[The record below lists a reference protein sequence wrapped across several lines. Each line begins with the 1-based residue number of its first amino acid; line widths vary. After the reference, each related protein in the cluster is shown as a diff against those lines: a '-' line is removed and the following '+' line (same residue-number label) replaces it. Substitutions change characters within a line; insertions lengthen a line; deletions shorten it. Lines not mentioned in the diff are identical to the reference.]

1 MAKAFTPG
9 VLALYRGTEKKSS
22 ALHLTLFRAT
32 PNKAG
37 YVKVEMTAGP
47 RAFEYD
53 WTQKIIFHLTIVEL
67 AALALLDTQEIKF
80 THKTDAAN
88 GEQTERSKR
97 LKIKPAPKGG
107 AWVDLSES
115 HPPNPERTHS
125 IAVNDE
131 ELFALQLL
139 CREAIPL
146 VIGWT
151 SGLCQVPRDYSKTG

>member
-1 MAKAFTPG
+1 MAKAFIPG

-47 RAFEYD
+47 RAFDYD
-53 WTQKIIFHLTIVEL
+53 WTQKIILHLTTFEL
-67 AALALLDTQEIKF
+67 AALAILETQEVIF
-80 THKTDAAN
+80 HHKPDAAI
-88 GEQTERSKR
+88 GEATGRSKR
-97 LKIKPAPKGG
+97 FKVKPAPRGG
-107 AWVDLSES
+107 AFVDLTETN
-115 HPPNPERTHS
+115 PPNPERTHS
-125 IAVNDE
+125 IAINNE
-131 ELFALQLL
+131 ELFAIQLL

-151 SGLCQVPRDYSKTG
+151 RELCQVPRDFSKAG